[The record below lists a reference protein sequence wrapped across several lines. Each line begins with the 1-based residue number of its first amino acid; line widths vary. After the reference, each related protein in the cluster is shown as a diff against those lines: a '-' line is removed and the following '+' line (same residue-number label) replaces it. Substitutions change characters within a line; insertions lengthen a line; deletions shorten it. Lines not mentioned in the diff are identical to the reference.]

1 MSGVGQIIIIII
13 IIIITN
19 GNKMKYNERVYNVS
33 P

>member
-1 MSGVGQIIIIII
+1 MSGVGEIMIMI

-19 GNKMKYNERVYNVS
+19 GNKMKYNESVQNAS